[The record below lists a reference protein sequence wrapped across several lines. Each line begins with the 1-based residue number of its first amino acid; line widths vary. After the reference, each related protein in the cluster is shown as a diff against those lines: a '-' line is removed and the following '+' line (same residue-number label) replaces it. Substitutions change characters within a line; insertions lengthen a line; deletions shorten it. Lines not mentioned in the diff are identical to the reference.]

1 MKTDADKLRSF
12 LKQVAPTLE
21 TYGKKSIVSEI
32 DEAITTTEDSA
43 TVLFCGEF
51 KRGKSSL
58 VNAIIGAELCP
69 TDTGIAT
76 SVITTIKYGAVKKAV
91 RYYGNILDTANAIS
105 PDSFKIGESPV
116 PTLMESLKSEEIEWG
131 DIQKYTMGD
140 VLDIDNTVLVELS
153 YPCPFLKNGITIIDT
168 PGIGGLDPRH
178 AILTHVALPK
188 ADVIVFVTDAGEP
201 LTQSE
206 LEFYESKV
214 LSCGKRNVVLVNKS
228 DILTADTLATHVSN
242 TKLQLA
248 KLGGPEV
255 IPVSAKCWELY
266 SKLEENDF
274 LLSSN
279 KDAVLAG
286 ITSEVE
292 TFKKTQYKKYRD
304 MLIAEIDDVYSAISL
319 EIQQLKKDS
328 NDKIKVVEDLQR
340 QQAALSKFRGDLN
353 NPTSQIRLQINSI
366 FEDARNE
373 VQNLISHDGT
383 LLTSTEFDALLES
396 ERGLENEGKWFVAQ
410 INDRLQN
417 LSREVDCK
425 IECAFN
431 EISKAIGKDV
441 NKGIMNVEGKV
452 LSCKLDQHD
461 KFARYKDKDV
471 FRLVSSGLGK
481 IMQGGLL
488 GGITGGLV
496 GVAIPALATSL
507 APIVGFATIA
517 AFTWKGLKTDSVAAK
532 KMYLRQHLLPKI
544 NLAITDMR
552 NQANTRF
559 SKFHQNLLLTLQ
571 TIIGETEDKMRT
583 LQTSI
588 QESRT
593 SEHQAK
599 EKIAELEQKSKFCE
613 TITSQMKLLYS
624 NPFTNAQ

>member
-32 DEAITTTEDSA
+32 DKAITTTEDSA

-69 TDTGIAT
+69 TDIGIAT
-76 SVITTIKYGAVKKAV
+76 SVVTTIKYGAVKKAV
-91 RYYGNILDTANAIS
+91 RYYGNLLENA
-105 PDSFKIGESPV
+105 D
-116 PTLMESLKSEEIEWG
+116 SLKSEEIEWE
-131 DIQKYTMGD
+131 DIDKYTMGD
-140 VLDIDNTVLVELS
+140 VLEIDNTILVELS
-153 YPCPFLKNGITIIDT
+153 YPSPFLKNGITIIDT

-178 AILTHVALPK
+178 AILTHMALPK

-201 LTQSE
+201 LTLSE
-206 LEFYESKV
+206 LEFYENKI
-214 LSCGKRNVVLVNKS
+214 LSCGKQNVVLVNKS
-228 DILTADTLATHVSN
+228 DILTADTLSTHVSN

-255 IPVSAKCWELY
+255 IPVSAKYWNKY
-266 SKLEENDF
+266 VSKKDEKYLIR
-274 LLSSN
+274 SN
-279 KDAVLAG
+279 KDTVLTG

-304 MLIAEIDDVYSAISL
+304 MLIAEIDDVFSAISL

-396 ERGLENEGKWFVAQ
+396 ERGLENDGKWFVAQ
-410 INDRLQN
+410 INDRLQK
-417 LSREVDCK
+417 LSRKVDNR
-425 IECAFN
+425 IESAFD
-431 EISKAIGKDV
+431 EISESIEKEIT
-441 NKGIMNVEGKV
+441 NVMDAETFLVSNELKSCSVINSQLAFSLAGKV
-452 LSCKLDQHD
+452 MTGTL
-461 KFARYKDKDV
+461 
-471 FRLVSSGLGK
+471 
-481 IMQGGLL
+481 IGGLATAAVEL
-488 GGITGGLV
+488 LIPGVGLIAGIAT
-496 GVAIPALATSL
+496 AAALIWKQVSRETQQQKRISL
-507 APIVGFATIA
+507 KQQV
-517 AFTWKGLKTDSVAAK
+517 
-532 KMYLRQHLLPKI
+532 LPKI

-571 TIIGETEDKMRT
+571 TIISETEDKMRT

-588 QESRT
+588 QESRA
-593 SEHQAK
+593 SEHQGK
-599 EKIAELEQKSKFCE
+599 EKIAKLEQKAKFCE
-613 TITSQMKLLYS
+613 TIIAQMKLLYS

>member
-21 TYGKKSIVSEI
+21 TYGKKSIVSEM
-32 DEAITTTEDSA
+32 DKAITTTEDSS

-58 VNAIIGAELCP
+58 VNAIIGTKLCP
-69 TDTGIAT
+69 TDIGIAT
-76 SVITTIKYGAVKKAV
+76 SVITTIKYGAVKKAI
-91 RYYGNILDTANAIS
+91 RYYGNLLENA
-105 PDSFKIGESPV
+105 D
-116 PTLMESLKSEEIEWG
+116 SLKSEEIEWD
-131 DIQKYTMGD
+131 DIEKYTMGD
-140 VLDIDNTVLVELS
+140 VLEIDNTILVELS
-153 YPCPFLKNGITIIDT
+153 YPSPFLKNGITIIDT

-178 AILTHVALPK
+178 AVLTHMALPK

-206 LEFYESKV
+206 LEFYENKV

-228 DILTADTLATHVSN
+228 DILTNGTLAIHISN

-248 KLGGPEV
+248 NLGVPEV

-266 SKLEENDF
+266 SKLGDNDF

-279 KDAVLAG
+279 KDSVLAG

-292 TFKKTQYKKYRD
+292 TFKKSQYKKYRD
-304 MLIAEIDDVYSAISL
+304 MAVTELEEVLATILL
-319 EIQQLKKDS
+319 EIQQLKKNS
-328 NDKIKVVEDLQR
+328 SDKLKTIEDLQK
-340 QQAALSKFRGDLN
+340 QQAALNKFRGDLN

-373 VQNLISHDGT
+373 VQSLISHNGT

-410 INDRLQN
+410 INDRLQK
-417 LSREVDCK
+417 LSRKVDNR
-425 IECAFN
+425 IENAFG
-431 EISKAIGKDV
+431 EISESIEKEIS
-441 NKGIMNVEGKV
+441 NVMDAETFLVSKELKSCSVLNSQLAFSLAGKV
-452 LSCKLDQHD
+452 MTGTL
-461 KFARYKDKDV
+461 
-471 FRLVSSGLGK
+471 
-481 IMQGGLL
+481 IGGLATAAVEL
-488 GGITGGLV
+488 LIPGVGLIAGIAT
-496 GVAIPALATSL
+496 AAAL
-507 APIVGFATIA
+507 I
-517 AFTWKGLKTDSVAAK
+517 WKQVSRETQQQKRIS
-532 KMYLRQHLLPKI
+532 LRQQVLPKI

-593 SEHQAK
+593 SEHQGK
-599 EKIAELEQKSKFCE
+599 EKIAELEQKAKFCE
-613 TITSQMKLLYS
+613 TITAQMKLLYS
-624 NPFTNAQ
+624 NPFTNVQ

>member
-21 TYGKKSIVSEI
+21 TYGKKTIVSEI
-32 DEAITTTEDSA
+32 DKAITTTEDSA

-58 VNAIIGAELCP
+58 VNAIIGTELCP
-69 TDTGIAT
+69 TDIGIAT
-76 SVITTIKYGAVKKAV
+76 SVVTTIKYGAVKKAV
-91 RYYGNILDTANAIS
+91 RYYGNLLENA
-105 PDSFKIGESPV
+105 D
-116 PTLMESLKSEEIEWG
+116 SLKSEEIEWE
-131 DIQKYTMGD
+131 DIDKYTMGD
-140 VLDIDNTVLVELS
+140 ILKIDNTILVELS
-153 YPCPFLKNGITIIDT
+153 YPSPFLKNGITIIDT

-178 AILTHVALPK
+178 AILTHMALPK

-206 LEFYESKV
+206 LEFYENKV
-214 LSCGKRNVVLVNKS
+214 LSCGKQNVVLVNKS

-266 SKLEENDF
+266 TKLEENDF

-279 KDAVLAG
+279 KDAVLTG

-292 TFKKTQYKKYRD
+292 AFKKTQYKKYRD
-304 MLIAEIDDVYSAISL
+304 MLIAELDDVYSSISL

-328 NDKIKVVEDLQR
+328 SDKIKVIEDLQR

-410 INDRLQN
+410 INDRLQK
-417 LSREVDCK
+417 LSRKVDSR
-425 IECAFN
+425 IESAFE
-431 EISKAIGKDV
+431 EISESIEKEIT
-441 NKGIMNVEGKV
+441 NVMDAETFLVSNELKSCSVINSQLAFSLAGKV
-452 LSCKLDQHD
+452 MTGTL
-461 KFARYKDKDV
+461 
-471 FRLVSSGLGK
+471 
-481 IMQGGLL
+481 IGGLATAAVEL
-488 GGITGGLV
+488 LIPGVGLIAGIAT
-496 GVAIPALATSL
+496 AAALIWKQVSRETQQQKRISL
-507 APIVGFATIA
+507 KQQV
-517 AFTWKGLKTDSVAAK
+517 
-532 KMYLRQHLLPKI
+532 LPKI

-593 SEHQAK
+593 SELQAK
-599 EKIAELEQKSKFCE
+599 EKIAELEQKAKFCE

>member
-32 DEAITTTEDSA
+32 DKAITTTEDST

-58 VNAIIGAELCP
+58 VNAIIGTELCP
-69 TDTGIAT
+69 TDIGIAT
-76 SVITTIKYGAVKKAV
+76 SVVTTIKYGAVKKAV
-91 RYYGNILDTANAIS
+91 RYYGNLLENA
-105 PDSFKIGESPV
+105 D
-116 PTLMESLKSEEIEWG
+116 SLKSEEIEWE
-131 DIQKYTMGD
+131 DIDKYTMGD
-140 VLDIDNTVLVELS
+140 VLEIDNTILVELS
-153 YPCPFLKNGITIIDT
+153 YPSPFLKNGITIIDT

-178 AILTHVALPK
+178 AILTHMALPK

-410 INDRLQN
+410 INDRLQK
-417 LSREVDCK
+417 LSRKVDSR
-425 IECAFN
+425 IESAFK
-431 EISKAIGKDV
+431 EISESIEKEIT
-441 NKGIMNVEGKV
+441 NVMDAETFLVSNELKSCSVINSQLAFSLAGKV
-452 LSCKLDQHD
+452 MTGTL
-461 KFARYKDKDV
+461 
-471 FRLVSSGLGK
+471 
-481 IMQGGLL
+481 IGGLATAAVEL
-488 GGITGGLV
+488 LIPGVGLIAGIAT
-496 GVAIPALATSL
+496 AAALIWKQVSRETQQQKRISL
-507 APIVGFATIA
+507 KQQV
-517 AFTWKGLKTDSVAAK
+517 
-532 KMYLRQHLLPKI
+532 LPKI

-599 EKIAELEQKSKFCE
+599 EKIAELEQKVKFCE

>member
-12 LKQVAPTLE
+12 LKQVTPTLE

-32 DEAITTTEDSA
+32 DKAITTTEDSA

-58 VNAIIGAELCP
+58 VNAIIGTELCP
-69 TDTGIAT
+69 TDIGIAT
-76 SVITTIKYGAVKKAV
+76 SVVTTIKYGAVKKAV
-91 RYYGNILDTANAIS
+91 RYYGNLLENA
-105 PDSFKIGESPV
+105 DA
-116 PTLMESLKSEEIEWG
+116 LKSEEIEWD
-131 DIQKYTMGD
+131 DIDKYTMGD
-140 VLDIDNTVLVELS
+140 VLEIDNTILVELS
-153 YPCPFLKNGITIIDT
+153 YPSPFLKNGITIIDT

-178 AILTHVALPK
+178 AILTHMALPK

-214 LSCGKRNVVLVNKS
+214 LSCGKQNVVLVNKS

-255 IPVSAKCWELY
+255 IPASAKCWELY

-286 ITSEVE
+286 ITSAVE
-292 TFKKTQYKKYRD
+292 SFKKAQYKKYRD

-410 INDRLQN
+410 INDRLQK
-417 LSREVDCK
+417 LSRKVDSR
-425 IECAFN
+425 IESAFE
-431 EISKAIGKDV
+431 EISESIEKEIT
-441 NKGIMNVEGKV
+441 NVMDAETFLVSNELKSCSVINSQLAFSLAGKV
-452 LSCKLDQHD
+452 MTGTL
-461 KFARYKDKDV
+461 
-471 FRLVSSGLGK
+471 
-481 IMQGGLL
+481 IGGLATAAVEL
-488 GGITGGLV
+488 LIPGVGLIAGIAT
-496 GVAIPALATSL
+496 AAALIWKQVSRETQQQKRISL
-507 APIVGFATIA
+507 KQQVF
-517 AFTWKGLKTDSVAAK
+517 
-532 KMYLRQHLLPKI
+532 PKI

-588 QESRT
+588 QESRA

-599 EKIAELEQKSKFCE
+599 EKIAELEQKAKFCK

>member
-12 LKQVAPTLE
+12 LKQVAPTFE

-32 DEAITTTEDSA
+32 DKAITTTEDSA

-58 VNAIIGAELCP
+58 VNAIIGTELCP
-69 TDTGIAT
+69 TDIGIAT
-76 SVITTIKYGAVKKAV
+76 SVVTTIKYGAVKKAV
-91 RYYGNILDTANAIS
+91 RYYGNLLENA
-105 PDSFKIGESPV
+105 D
-116 PTLMESLKSEEIEWG
+116 SLKSEEIEWE
-131 DIQKYTMGD
+131 DIDKYTMGD
-140 VLDIDNTVLVELS
+140 VLEIDNTILVELS
-153 YPCPFLKNGITIIDT
+153 YPSPFLKNGITIIDT

-178 AILTHVALPK
+178 AILTHMALPK

-292 TFKKTQYKKYRD
+292 TFKKTQYKKHRD

-410 INDRLQN
+410 INDRLQK
-417 LSREVDCK
+417 LSRKVDSR
-425 IECAFN
+425 IESAFE
-431 EISKAIGKDV
+431 EISESIEKEIT
-441 NKGIMNVEGKV
+441 NVLDAETFLVSNELKSCSVINSQLAFSLAGKV
-452 LSCKLDQHD
+452 MTGTL
-461 KFARYKDKDV
+461 
-471 FRLVSSGLGK
+471 
-481 IMQGGLL
+481 IGGLATAAVEL
-488 GGITGGLV
+488 LIPGVGLIAGIAT
-496 GVAIPALATSL
+496 AAALIWKQVSRETQQQKRISL
-507 APIVGFATIA
+507 KQQV
-517 AFTWKGLKTDSVAAK
+517 
-532 KMYLRQHLLPKI
+532 LPKI

-599 EKIAELEQKSKFCE
+599 EKIAELEQKVKFCE

>member
-32 DEAITTTEDSA
+32 DKAITTTEDSA

-58 VNAIIGAELCP
+58 VNAIIGTELCP
-69 TDTGIAT
+69 TDIGIAT
-76 SVITTIKYGAVKKAV
+76 SVVTTIKYGAVKKAV
-91 RYYGNILDTANAIS
+91 RYYGNLLENA
-105 PDSFKIGESPV
+105 D
-116 PTLMESLKSEEIEWG
+116 SLKSEEIEWE
-131 DIQKYTMGD
+131 DIDKYTMGD
-140 VLDIDNTVLVELS
+140 VLEIDNTILVELS
-153 YPCPFLKNGITIIDT
+153 YPSPFLINGITIIDT

-178 AILTHVALPK
+178 AILTHMALPK

-410 INDRLQN
+410 INDRLQK
-417 LSREVDCK
+417 LSRKVDSR
-425 IECAFN
+425 IESAFE
-431 EISKAIGKDV
+431 EISESIEKEIT
-441 NKGIMNVEGKV
+441 NVMDAETFLVSNELKSCSVINSQLAFSLAGKV
-452 LSCKLDQHD
+452 MTGTL
-461 KFARYKDKDV
+461 
-471 FRLVSSGLGK
+471 
-481 IMQGGLL
+481 IGGLATAAVEL
-488 GGITGGLV
+488 LIPGVGLIAGIAT
-496 GVAIPALATSL
+496 AAAL
-507 APIVGFATIA
+507 I
-517 AFTWKGLKTDSVAAK
+517 WKQVSRETQQQKRIS
-532 KMYLRQHLLPKI
+532 LRQQVLPKI

-599 EKIAELEQKSKFCE
+599 EKIAELEQKVKFCE

>member
-12 LKQVAPTLE
+12 LKQVTPTLE

-32 DEAITTTEDSA
+32 DKAITTTEDSA

-58 VNAIIGAELCP
+58 VNAIIGTELCP
-69 TDTGIAT
+69 TDIGIAT
-76 SVITTIKYGAVKKAV
+76 SVVTTIKYGAVKKAV
-91 RYYGNILDTANAIS
+91 RYYGNLLENA
-105 PDSFKIGESPV
+105 D
-116 PTLMESLKSEEIEWG
+116 SLKSEEIEWE
-131 DIQKYTMGD
+131 DIDKYTMGD
-140 VLDIDNTVLVELS
+140 VLEIDNTILVELS
-153 YPCPFLKNGITIIDT
+153 YPSPFLKNGITIIDT

-178 AILTHVALPK
+178 AILTHMALPK

-206 LEFYESKV
+206 LEFYENII
-214 LSCGKRNVVLVNKS
+214 LSCGKQNVVLVNKS

-255 IPVSAKCWELY
+255 IPVSAKYWNKY
-266 SKLEENDF
+266 VSKKDEKYLIRSNNDT
-274 LLSSN
+274 
-279 KDAVLAG
+279 VLTG

-396 ERGLENEGKWFVAQ
+396 ERGLENDGKWFVAQ
-410 INDRLQN
+410 INDRLQK
-417 LSREVDCK
+417 LSRKVDSR
-425 IECAFN
+425 IESAFG
-431 EISKAIGKDV
+431 EISESIEKEIT
-441 NKGIMNVEGKV
+441 NVMDAETFLVSNELKSCSVINSQLAFSLAGKV
-452 LSCKLDQHD
+452 MTGTL
-461 KFARYKDKDV
+461 
-471 FRLVSSGLGK
+471 
-481 IMQGGLL
+481 IGGLATAAVEL
-488 GGITGGLV
+488 LIPGVGLIAGIAT
-496 GVAIPALATSL
+496 AAALIWKQVSRETQQQKRISL
-507 APIVGFATIA
+507 KQQV
-517 AFTWKGLKTDSVAAK
+517 
-532 KMYLRQHLLPKI
+532 LPKI

-571 TIIGETEDKMRT
+571 TIISETEDKMRT

-588 QESRT
+588 QESRA
-593 SEHQAK
+593 SEHQGK
-599 EKIAELEQKSKFCE
+599 EKIAELEQKAKFCE
-613 TITSQMKLLYS
+613 TIIAQMKLLYS

>member
-32 DEAITTTEDSA
+32 DKAITTTEDSA

-58 VNAIIGAELCP
+58 VNAIIGTELCP
-69 TDTGIAT
+69 TDIGIAT
-76 SVITTIKYGAVKKAV
+76 SVVTTIKYGAVKKAV
-91 RYYGNILDTANAIS
+91 RYYGNLLENA
-105 PDSFKIGESPV
+105 D
-116 PTLMESLKSEEIEWG
+116 SLKSEEIEWE
-131 DIQKYTMGD
+131 DIDKYTMGD
-140 VLDIDNTVLVELS
+140 VLEIDNTILVELS
-153 YPCPFLKNGITIIDT
+153 YPSPFLKNGITIIDT

-178 AILTHVALPK
+178 AILTHMALPK

-410 INDRLQN
+410 INDRLQK
-417 LSREVDCK
+417 LSRKVDSR
-425 IECAFN
+425 IESAFE
-431 EISKAIGKDV
+431 EISESIEKEIT
-441 NKGIMNVEGKV
+441 NVMDAETFLVSNELKSCSVINSQLAFSLAGKV
-452 LSCKLDQHD
+452 MTGTL
-461 KFARYKDKDV
+461 
-471 FRLVSSGLGK
+471 
-481 IMQGGLL
+481 IGGLATAAVEL
-488 GGITGGLV
+488 LIPGVGLIAGIAT
-496 GVAIPALATSL
+496 AAALIWKQVSRETQQQKRISL
-507 APIVGFATIA
+507 KQQV
-517 AFTWKGLKTDSVAAK
+517 
-532 KMYLRQHLLPKI
+532 LPKI

-599 EKIAELEQKSKFCE
+599 EKIAELEQKVKFCE

>member
-21 TYGKKSIVSEI
+21 TYGKKSIVLEI
-32 DEAITTTEDSA
+32 DKAITTTEDAA

-51 KRGKSSL
+51 KRGKSRL
-58 VNAIIGAELCP
+58 VNAIIGTELCP
-69 TDTGIAT
+69 TDIGIAT
-76 SVITTIKYGAVKKAV
+76 SVVTTIKYGAVKKAV
-91 RYYGNILDTANAIS
+91 RYYGNLLENA
-105 PDSFKIGESPV
+105 D
-116 PTLMESLKSEEIEWG
+116 SLKSEEIEWE
-131 DIQKYTMGD
+131 DIDKYTMGD
-140 VLDIDNTVLVELS
+140 VLEIDNTILVELS
-153 YPCPFLKNGITIIDT
+153 YPSPFLKNGITIIDT

-178 AILTHVALPK
+178 AILTHMALPK

-206 LEFYESKV
+206 LEFYKNKV
-214 LSCGKRNVVLVNKS
+214 LSCGKQNVVLVNKS
-228 DILTADTLATHVSN
+228 DILKADTLATHVSN

-266 SKLEENDF
+266 TKLEDNDL

-292 TFKKTQYKKYRD
+292 IYKKAQYKKYRD
-304 MLIAEIDDVYSAISL
+304 MLIAEIDDVYSTISL
-319 EIQQLKKDS
+319 EIQQLNKDS
-328 NDKIKVVEDLQR
+328 NDKTKVIEDLQR

-353 NPTSQIRLQINSI
+353 NPTSQIRLQVNSI

-373 VQNLISHDGT
+373 VLNLISHDGT

-410 INDRLQN
+410 LNDKISN
-417 LSREVDCK
+417 LSHNVDNK
-425 IECAFN
+425 IEKAFE
-431 EISKAIGKDV
+431 EISAIIGENINTTLNTTIISSQSNAHKIQLNSPSIRV
-441 NKGIMNVEGKV
+441 IPGNNITR
-452 LSCKLDQHD
+452 LISSATS
-461 KFARYKDKDV
+461 KF
-471 FRLVSSGLGK
+471 
-481 IMQGGLL
+481 MQGGIL
-488 GGITGGLV
+488 GGVAGGVV
-496 GVAIPALATSL
+496 GFAIPALATSL
-507 APIVGFATIA
+507 APIVGLATVA
-517 AFTWKGLKTDSVAAK
+517 AFMWKGMKADSNAAK
-532 KMYLRQHLLPKI
+532 KLALRQQVLPKI

-559 SKFHQNLLLTLQ
+559 SKFHQSLLLTLQ
-571 TIIGETEDKMRT
+571 TIIGETEDKMRA

-593 SEHQAK
+593 SEHQGK
-599 EKIAELEQKSKFCE
+599 EKIAELGLKAKFCE
-613 TITSQMKLLYS
+613 TIIAQMKLLYS

>member
-12 LKQVAPTLE
+12 LKQVTPTLE

-32 DEAITTTEDSA
+32 DKAITTTEDSA

-58 VNAIIGAELCP
+58 VNAIIGTELCP
-69 TDTGIAT
+69 TDIGIAT
-76 SVITTIKYGAVKKAV
+76 SVVTTIKYGAVKKAV
-91 RYYGNILDTANAIS
+91 RYYGNLLENA
-105 PDSFKIGESPV
+105 D
-116 PTLMESLKSEEIEWG
+116 SLKSEEIEWE
-131 DIQKYTMGD
+131 DIDKYTMGD
-140 VLDIDNTVLVELS
+140 VLEIDNTILVELS
-153 YPCPFLKNGITIIDT
+153 YPSPFLKNGITIIDT

-178 AILTHVALPK
+178 AILTHMALPK

-201 LTQSE
+201 MTLSE
-206 LEFYESKV
+206 LEFYEDKI
-214 LSCGKRNVVLVNKS
+214 LSCGKQNVVLVNKS
-228 DILTADTLATHVSN
+228 DILTADTLSTHVSN

-255 IPVSAKCWELY
+255 IPVSAKYWNKY
-266 SKLEENDF
+266 VSKKDEKYLIR
-274 LLSSN
+274 SN
-279 KDAVLAG
+279 KDTVLTG

-292 TFKKTQYKKYRD
+292 TFKKIQYKKYRD

-328 NDKIKVVEDLQR
+328 NDKIKVIEDLQR

-353 NPTSQIRLQINSI
+353 NPTSQIRLEINSI

-396 ERGLENEGKWFVAQ
+396 ERGLENDGKWFVAQ
-410 INDRLQN
+410 INDRLQK
-417 LSREVDCK
+417 LSRKVDSR
-425 IECAFN
+425 IESAFD
-431 EISKAIGKDV
+431 EISESIEKEIT
-441 NKGIMNVEGKV
+441 NVMDAETFLVSNELKSCSVINSQLAFSLAGKV
-452 LSCKLDQHD
+452 MTGTL
-461 KFARYKDKDV
+461 
-471 FRLVSSGLGK
+471 
-481 IMQGGLL
+481 IGGLATAAVEL
-488 GGITGGLV
+488 LIPGVGLIAGIAT
-496 GVAIPALATSL
+496 AAALIWKQVSRETQQQKRISL
-507 APIVGFATIA
+507 KQQV
-517 AFTWKGLKTDSVAAK
+517 
-532 KMYLRQHLLPKI
+532 LPKI

-571 TIIGETEDKMRT
+571 TIISETEDKMRT

-588 QESRT
+588 QESRA
-593 SEHQAK
+593 SEHQGK
-599 EKIAELEQKSKFCE
+599 EKIAELEQKAKFCE
-613 TITSQMKLLYS
+613 TIIAQMKLLYS

>member
-1 MKTDADKLRSF
+1 MHILTVFNA
-12 LKQVAPTLE
+12 APIL
-21 TYGKKSIVSEI
+21 IL
-32 DEAITTTEDSA
+32 
-43 TVLFCGEF
+43 LFCGEF

-58 VNAIIGAELCP
+58 VNAIIGTELCP
-69 TDTGIAT
+69 TDIGIAT
-76 SVITTIKYGAVKKAV
+76 SVVTTIKYGAVKKAV
-91 RYYGNILDTANAIS
+91 RYYGNLLENA
-105 PDSFKIGESPV
+105 D
-116 PTLMESLKSEEIEWG
+116 SLKSEEIEWE
-131 DIQKYTMGD
+131 DIDKYTMGD
-140 VLDIDNTVLVELS
+140 VLEIDNTILVELS
-153 YPCPFLKNGITIIDT
+153 YPSPFLKNGITIIDT

-178 AILTHVALPK
+178 AILTHMALPK

-340 QQAALSKFRGDLN
+340 QQAALSRFRGDLN

-410 INDRLQN
+410 INDRLQK
-417 LSREVDCK
+417 LSRKVDSR
-425 IECAFN
+425 IESAFE
-431 EISKAIGKDV
+431 EISESIEKEIT
-441 NKGIMNVEGKV
+441 NVMDAETFLVSNELKSCSVINSQLAFSLAGKV
-452 LSCKLDQHD
+452 MTGTL
-461 KFARYKDKDV
+461 
-471 FRLVSSGLGK
+471 
-481 IMQGGLL
+481 IGGLATAAVEL
-488 GGITGGLV
+488 LIPGVGLIAGIAT
-496 GVAIPALATSL
+496 AAALIWKQVSRETQQQKRISL
-507 APIVGFATIA
+507 KQQV
-517 AFTWKGLKTDSVAAK
+517 
-532 KMYLRQHLLPKI
+532 LPKI

-599 EKIAELEQKSKFCE
+599 EKIAELEQKVKFCE

>member
-32 DEAITTTEDSA
+32 DKAIVTTEDSA

-58 VNAIIGAELCP
+58 INAIIGTELCP
-69 TDTGIAT
+69 TDIGIAT
-76 SVITTIKYGAVKKAV
+76 SVVTSIKYGAVKKAV
-91 RYYGNILDTANAIS
+91 RYYGNLLENA
-105 PDSFKIGESPV
+105 D
-116 PTLMESLKSEEIEWG
+116 SLKSEEIEWE
-131 DIQKYTMGD
+131 DIDKYTMGD
-140 VLDIDNTVLVELS
+140 VLEIDNTILVELS
-153 YPCPFLKNGITIIDT
+153 YPSPFLKNGITIIDT

-178 AILTHVALPK
+178 AILTHMALPK

-201 LTQSE
+201 LTLSE
-206 LEFYESKV
+206 LDFYENKI
-214 LSCGKRNVVLVNKS
+214 LSCGKQNVVLVNKS
-228 DILTADTLATHVSN
+228 DILTADTLSTHVSN

-255 IPVSAKCWELY
+255 IPVSAKYWNKY
-266 SKLEENDF
+266 VSKKDEKYLIR
-274 LLSSN
+274 SN
-279 KDAVLAG
+279 KDTVLTG

-292 TFKKTQYKKYRD
+292 TFKKIQYKKYRD

-328 NDKIKVVEDLQR
+328 NDKIKVIEDLQR

-353 NPTSQIRLQINSI
+353 NPTSQIRLEINSI

-396 ERGLENEGKWFVAQ
+396 ERGLENDGKWFVAQ
-410 INDRLQN
+410 INDRLQK
-417 LSREVDCK
+417 LSRKVDSR
-425 IECAFN
+425 IESAFD
-431 EISKAIGKDV
+431 EISESIEKEIT
-441 NKGIMNVEGKV
+441 NVMDAETFLVSNELKSCSVINSQLAFSLAGKV
-452 LSCKLDQHD
+452 MTGTL
-461 KFARYKDKDV
+461 
-471 FRLVSSGLGK
+471 
-481 IMQGGLL
+481 IGGLATAAVEL
-488 GGITGGLV
+488 LIPGVGLF
-496 GVAIPALATSL
+496 A
-507 APIVGFATIA
+507 GFATA
-517 AFTWKGLKTDSVAAK
+517 AALIWKQVSRETQQQKRISLKQQV
-532 KMYLRQHLLPKI
+532 LPKI

-571 TIIGETEDKMRT
+571 TIISETEDKMRT

-588 QESRT
+588 QESRA
-593 SEHQAK
+593 SEHQGK
-599 EKIAELEQKSKFCE
+599 EKIAELEQKAKFCE
-613 TITSQMKLLYS
+613 TIIAQMKLLYS

>member
-12 LKQVAPTLE
+12 LKQIAPPLE

-32 DEAITTTEDSA
+32 DKAITTTEDSA

-58 VNAIIGAELCP
+58 VNAIIGTELCP
-69 TDTGIAT
+69 TDIGIAT
-76 SVITTIKYGAVKKAV
+76 SVVTTIKYGAVKKAV
-91 RYYGNILDTANAIS
+91 RYYGNLLENA
-105 PDSFKIGESPV
+105 D
-116 PTLMESLKSEEIEWG
+116 SLKSEEIEWE
-131 DIQKYTMGD
+131 DIDKYTMGD
-140 VLDIDNTVLVELS
+140 VLEIDNTILVELS
-153 YPCPFLKNGITIIDT
+153 YPSPFLKNGITIIDT

-178 AILTHVALPK
+178 AILTHMALPK

-366 FEDARNE
+366 FEDVRNE

-410 INDRLQN
+410 INDRLQK
-417 LSREVDCK
+417 LSRKVDSR
-425 IECAFN
+425 IESAFE
-431 EISKAIGKDV
+431 EISESIEKEIT
-441 NKGIMNVEGKV
+441 NVMDAETFLVSNELKSCSVINSQLAFSLAGKV
-452 LSCKLDQHD
+452 MTGTL
-461 KFARYKDKDV
+461 
-471 FRLVSSGLGK
+471 
-481 IMQGGLL
+481 IGGLATAAVEL
-488 GGITGGLV
+488 LIPGVGLIAGIAT
-496 GVAIPALATSL
+496 AAALIWKQVSRETQQQKRISL
-507 APIVGFATIA
+507 KQQV
-517 AFTWKGLKTDSVAAK
+517 
-532 KMYLRQHLLPKI
+532 LPKI

-571 TIIGETEDKMRT
+571 TIIGETEDKMKE
-583 LQTSI
+583 LQSSI
-588 QESRT
+588 QESRA
-593 SEHQAK
+593 SEHKSK
-599 EKIAELEQKSKFCE
+599 EKIAELEQKAKFCE
-613 TITSQMKLLYS
+613 TIMAQMKLLYS

>member
-21 TYGKKSIVSEI
+21 TYGNKSIVSEI
-32 DEAITTTEDSA
+32 DKAVTTTEDSA

-58 VNAIIGAELCP
+58 VNAIIGTELCP
-69 TDTGIAT
+69 TDIGIAT
-76 SVITTIKYGAVKKAV
+76 SVVTTIKYGAVKKAV
-91 RYYGNILDTANAIS
+91 RYYGNLLENA
-105 PDSFKIGESPV
+105 D
-116 PTLMESLKSEEIEWG
+116 SLKSEEIEWE
-131 DIQKYTMGD
+131 DIDKYTMGD
-140 VLDIDNTVLVELS
+140 VLEIDNTILVELS
-153 YPCPFLKNGITIIDT
+153 YPSPFLKNGITIIDT

-178 AILTHVALPK
+178 AILTHMALPK

-228 DILTADTLATHVSN
+228 DILTVDTLATHVSN

-410 INDRLQN
+410 INDRLQK
-417 LSREVDCK
+417 LSRKVDSR
-425 IECAFN
+425 IESAFE
-431 EISKAIGKDV
+431 EISESIEKEIT
-441 NKGIMNVEGKV
+441 NVMDAETFLVSNELKSCSIINSQLAFSLAGKV
-452 LSCKLDQHD
+452 MTGTL
-461 KFARYKDKDV
+461 
-471 FRLVSSGLGK
+471 
-481 IMQGGLL
+481 IGGLATAAVEL
-488 GGITGGLV
+488 LIPGVGLIAGIAT
-496 GVAIPALATSL
+496 AAALIWKQVSRETQQQKRISL
-507 APIVGFATIA
+507 KQQV
-517 AFTWKGLKTDSVAAK
+517 
-532 KMYLRQHLLPKI
+532 LPKI

-599 EKIAELEQKSKFCE
+599 EKIAELEQKVKFCE

>member
-1 MKTDADKLRSF
+1 MSTLNDKVSAERIHIGFFGLRN
-12 LKQVAPTLE
+12 A
-21 TYGKKSIVSEI
+21 
-32 DEAITTTEDSA
+32 
-43 TVLFCGEF
+43 
-51 KRGKSSL
+51 GKSSL
-58 VNAIIGAELCP
+58 VNAIIGTELCP
-69 TDTGIAT
+69 TDIGIAT
-76 SVITTIKYGAVKKAV
+76 SVVTTIKYGAVKKAV
-91 RYYGNILDTANAIS
+91 RYYGNLLENA
-105 PDSFKIGESPV
+105 D
-116 PTLMESLKSEEIEWG
+116 SLKSEEIEWE
-131 DIQKYTMGD
+131 DIDKYTMGD
-140 VLDIDNTVLVELS
+140 VLEIDNTILVELS
-153 YPCPFLKNGITIIDT
+153 YPSPFLKNGITIIDT

-178 AILTHVALPK
+178 AILTHMALPK

-410 INDRLQN
+410 INDRLQK
-417 LSREVDCK
+417 LSRKVDSR
-425 IECAFN
+425 IESAFE
-431 EISKAIGKDV
+431 EISESIEKEIT
-441 NKGIMNVEGKV
+441 NVMDAETFLVSNELKSCSVINSQLAFSLAGKV
-452 LSCKLDQHD
+452 MTGTL
-461 KFARYKDKDV
+461 
-471 FRLVSSGLGK
+471 
-481 IMQGGLL
+481 IGGLATAAVEL
-488 GGITGGLV
+488 LIPGVGLIAGIAT
-496 GVAIPALATSL
+496 AAALIWKQVSRETQQQKRISL
-507 APIVGFATIA
+507 KQQV
-517 AFTWKGLKTDSVAAK
+517 
-532 KMYLRQHLLPKI
+532 LPKI

-599 EKIAELEQKSKFCE
+599 EKIAELEQKAKFCE
-613 TITSQMKLLYS
+613 TIISQMKLLYS

>member
-32 DEAITTTEDSA
+32 DKAITTTEDSA

-58 VNAIIGAELCP
+58 VNAIIGTELCP
-69 TDTGIAT
+69 TDIGIAT
-76 SVITTIKYGAVKKAV
+76 SVVTTIKYGAVKKAV
-91 RYYGNILDTANAIS
+91 RYYGNLLENA
-105 PDSFKIGESPV
+105 D
-116 PTLMESLKSEEIEWG
+116 SLKSEEIEWE
-131 DIQKYTMGD
+131 DIDKYTMGD
-140 VLDIDNTVLVELS
+140 VLEIDNTILVELS
-153 YPCPFLKNGITIIDT
+153 YPSPFLKNGITIIDT

-178 AILTHVALPK
+178 AILTHMALPK

-248 KLGGPEV
+248 KFGGPEV

-304 MLIAEIDDVYSAISL
+304 MLIAEIDDVYSAILL

-410 INDRLQN
+410 INDRLQK
-417 LSREVDCK
+417 LSRKVDSR
-425 IECAFN
+425 IESAFE
-431 EISKAIGKDV
+431 EISESIEKEIT
-441 NKGIMNVEGKV
+441 NVMDAETFLVSNELKSCCVINSQLAFSLAGKV
-452 LSCKLDQHD
+452 MTGTL
-461 KFARYKDKDV
+461 
-471 FRLVSSGLGK
+471 
-481 IMQGGLL
+481 IGGLATAAVEL
-488 GGITGGLV
+488 LIPGVGLIAGIAT
-496 GVAIPALATSL
+496 AAALIWKQVSRETQQQKRISL
-507 APIVGFATIA
+507 KQQV
-517 AFTWKGLKTDSVAAK
+517 
-532 KMYLRQHLLPKI
+532 LPKI

-599 EKIAELEQKSKFCE
+599 EKITELEQKVKFCE

>member
-12 LKQVAPTLE
+12 LKQVTPTLE

-32 DEAITTTEDSA
+32 DKAITTTEDSA

-58 VNAIIGAELCP
+58 VNAIIGTELCP
-69 TDTGIAT
+69 TDIGIAT
-76 SVITTIKYGAVKKAV
+76 SVVTTIKYGAVKKAV
-91 RYYGNILDTANAIS
+91 RYYGNLLENA
-105 PDSFKIGESPV
+105 D
-116 PTLMESLKSEEIEWG
+116 SLKSEEIEWE
-131 DIQKYTMGD
+131 DIDKYTMGD
-140 VLDIDNTVLVELS
+140 VLEIDNTILVELS
-153 YPCPFLKNGITIIDT
+153 YPSPFLKNGITIIDT

-178 AILTHVALPK
+178 AILTHMALPK

-279 KDAVLAG
+279 KDAVLSG

-410 INDRLQN
+410 INDRLQK
-417 LSREVDCK
+417 LSRKVDSR
-425 IECAFN
+425 IESAFE
-431 EISKAIGKDV
+431 EISESIEKEIT
-441 NKGIMNVEGKV
+441 NVMDAETFLVSNELKSCSVINSQLAFSLAGKV
-452 LSCKLDQHD
+452 MTGTL
-461 KFARYKDKDV
+461 
-471 FRLVSSGLGK
+471 
-481 IMQGGLL
+481 IGGLATAAVEL
-488 GGITGGLV
+488 LIPGVGLIAGIAT
-496 GVAIPALATSL
+496 AAALIWKQVSRETQQQKRISL
-507 APIVGFATIA
+507 KQQV
-517 AFTWKGLKTDSVAAK
+517 
-532 KMYLRQHLLPKI
+532 LPQI

-599 EKIAELEQKSKFCE
+599 EKIAELEQKFKFCE

>member
-12 LKQVAPTLE
+12 LKQIAPTLE

-32 DEAITTTEDSA
+32 DKAITTTEDSA

-58 VNAIIGAELCP
+58 VNAIIGTELCP
-69 TDTGIAT
+69 TDIGFAT
-76 SVITTIKYGAVKKAV
+76 SVVTTIKYGAVKKAV
-91 RYYGNILDTANAIS
+91 RYYGNLLENA
-105 PDSFKIGESPV
+105 D
-116 PTLMESLKSEEIEWG
+116 SLKSEEIEWE
-131 DIQKYTMGD
+131 DIDKYTMGD
-140 VLDIDNTVLVELS
+140 VLEIDNTILVELS
-153 YPCPFLKNGITIIDT
+153 YPSPFLKNGITIIDT

-178 AILTHVALPK
+178 AILTHMALPK

-228 DILTADTLATHVSN
+228 DILTADTLAIHVSN

-410 INDRLQN
+410 INDRLQK
-417 LSREVDCK
+417 LSRKVDSR
-425 IECAFN
+425 IESAFE
-431 EISKAIGKDV
+431 EISESIEKEIT
-441 NKGIMNVEGKV
+441 NVMDAETFLVSNELKSCSVINSQLAFSLAGKV
-452 LSCKLDQHD
+452 MTGTL
-461 KFARYKDKDV
+461 
-471 FRLVSSGLGK
+471 
-481 IMQGGLL
+481 IGGLATAAVEL
-488 GGITGGLV
+488 LIPGVGLIAGIAT
-496 GVAIPALATSL
+496 AAALIWKQVSRETQQQKRISL
-507 APIVGFATIA
+507 KQQV
-517 AFTWKGLKTDSVAAK
+517 
-532 KMYLRQHLLPKI
+532 LPKI

-599 EKIAELEQKSKFCE
+599 EKIAELEQKVKFCE

>member
-12 LKQVAPTLE
+12 LKQIAPTLE

-32 DEAITTTEDSA
+32 DKAITTTEDSA

-58 VNAIIGAELCP
+58 VNAIIGTELCP
-69 TDTGIAT
+69 TDIGIAT
-76 SVITTIKYGAVKKAV
+76 SVVTTIKYGAVKKAV
-91 RYYGNILDTANAIS
+91 RYYGNLLENA
-105 PDSFKIGESPV
+105 D
-116 PTLMESLKSEEIEWG
+116 SLKSEEIEWE
-131 DIQKYTMGD
+131 DIDKYTMGD
-140 VLDIDNTVLVELS
+140 VLEIDNTILVELS
-153 YPCPFLKNGITIIDT
+153 YPSPFLKNGITIIDT

-178 AILTHVALPK
+178 AILTHMALPK

-242 TKLQLA
+242 TKLQLV

-304 MLIAEIDDVYSAISL
+304 MLVAEIDDVYSAISL

-410 INDRLQN
+410 INDRLQK
-417 LSREVDCK
+417 LSRKVDSR
-425 IECAFN
+425 IESAFE
-431 EISKAIGKDV
+431 EISESIEKEIT
-441 NKGIMNVEGKV
+441 NVMDAETFLVSNELKSCSVINSQLAFSLAGKV
-452 LSCKLDQHD
+452 MTGTL
-461 KFARYKDKDV
+461 
-471 FRLVSSGLGK
+471 
-481 IMQGGLL
+481 IGGLATAAVEL
-488 GGITGGLV
+488 LIPGVGLIAGIAT
-496 GVAIPALATSL
+496 AAALIWKQVSRETQQQKRISL
-507 APIVGFATIA
+507 KQQV
-517 AFTWKGLKTDSVAAK
+517 
-532 KMYLRQHLLPKI
+532 LPKI
-544 NLAITDMR
+544 NLALTDMR

-599 EKIAELEQKSKFCE
+599 EKIAELEQKVKFCE

>member
-12 LKQVAPTLE
+12 LKQIAPTLE

-32 DEAITTTEDSA
+32 DKAITTTEDSA

-58 VNAIIGAELCP
+58 VNAIIGTELCP
-69 TDTGIAT
+69 TDIGIAT
-76 SVITTIKYGAVKKAV
+76 SVVTTIKYGAVKKAV
-91 RYYGNILDTANAIS
+91 RYYGNLLENA
-105 PDSFKIGESPV
+105 D
-116 PTLMESLKSEEIEWG
+116 SLKSEEIEWE
-131 DIQKYTMGD
+131 DIDKYTMGD
-140 VLDIDNTVLVELS
+140 VLEIDNTILVELS
-153 YPCPFLKNGITIIDT
+153 YPSPFLKNRITIIDT

-178 AILTHVALPK
+178 AILTHMALPK

-410 INDRLQN
+410 INDRLQK
-417 LSREVDCK
+417 LSRKVDSR
-425 IECAFN
+425 IESAFE
-431 EISKAIGKDV
+431 EISESIEKEIT
-441 NKGIMNVEGKV
+441 NVMDAETFLVSNELKSCSVINSQLAFSLAGKV
-452 LSCKLDQHD
+452 MTGTL
-461 KFARYKDKDV
+461 
-471 FRLVSSGLGK
+471 
-481 IMQGGLL
+481 IGGLATAAVEL
-488 GGITGGLV
+488 LIPGVGLIAGIAT
-496 GVAIPALATSL
+496 AAALIWKQVSRETQQQKRISL
-507 APIVGFATIA
+507 KQQV
-517 AFTWKGLKTDSVAAK
+517 
-532 KMYLRQHLLPKI
+532 LPKI

-599 EKIAELEQKSKFCE
+599 EKIAELEQKVKFCE

>member
-12 LKQVAPTLE
+12 LKQIAPTLE

-32 DEAITTTEDSA
+32 DKAITTTEDSA

-58 VNAIIGAELCP
+58 VNAIIGTELCP
-69 TDTGIAT
+69 TDIGIAT
-76 SVITTIKYGAVKKAV
+76 SVVTTIKYGAVKKAV
-91 RYYGNILDTANAIS
+91 RYYGNLLENA
-105 PDSFKIGESPV
+105 D
-116 PTLMESLKSEEIEWG
+116 SLKSEEIEWE
-131 DIQKYTMGD
+131 DIDKYTMGD
-140 VLDIDNTVLVELS
+140 VLEIDNTILVELS
-153 YPCPFLKNGITIIDT
+153 YPSPFLKNGITIIDT

-178 AILTHVALPK
+178 AILTHMALPK

-242 TKLQLA
+242 TKLKLV

-304 MLIAEIDDVYSAISL
+304 MLVAEIDDVYSAISL

-410 INDRLQN
+410 INDRLQK
-417 LSREVDCK
+417 LSRKVDSR
-425 IECAFN
+425 IESAFE
-431 EISKAIGKDV
+431 EISESIEKEIT
-441 NKGIMNVEGKV
+441 NVMDAETFLVSNELKSCSVINSQLAFSLAGKV
-452 LSCKLDQHD
+452 MTGTL
-461 KFARYKDKDV
+461 
-471 FRLVSSGLGK
+471 
-481 IMQGGLL
+481 IGGLATAAVEL
-488 GGITGGLV
+488 LIPGVGLIAGIAT
-496 GVAIPALATSL
+496 AAALIWKQVSRETQQQKRISL
-507 APIVGFATIA
+507 KQQV
-517 AFTWKGLKTDSVAAK
+517 
-532 KMYLRQHLLPKI
+532 LPKI

-599 EKIAELEQKSKFCE
+599 EKIAELEQKAKFCE

>member
-12 LKQVAPTLE
+12 LKQVTPTLE

-32 DEAITTTEDSA
+32 DKAITTTEDSA

-58 VNAIIGAELCP
+58 VNAIIGTELCP
-69 TDTGIAT
+69 TDIGIAT
-76 SVITTIKYGAVKKAV
+76 SVVTTIKYGAVKKAV
-91 RYYGNILDTANAIS
+91 RYYGNLLENVDA
-105 PDSFKIGESPV
+105 
-116 PTLMESLKSEEIEWG
+116 LKSEEIEWD
-131 DIQKYTMGD
+131 DIDKYTMGD
-140 VLDIDNTVLVELS
+140 VLEIDNTILVELS
-153 YPCPFLKNGITIIDT
+153 YPSPFLKNGITIIDT

-178 AILTHVALPK
+178 AILTHMALPK

-214 LSCGKRNVVLVNKS
+214 LSCGKQNVVLVNKS

-286 ITSEVE
+286 ITSAVE
-292 TFKKTQYKKYRD
+292 TFKKAQYKKYRD

-410 INDRLQN
+410 INDRLQK
-417 LSREVDCK
+417 LSRKVDSR
-425 IECAFN
+425 IESAFE
-431 EISKAIGKDV
+431 EISESIEKEIT
-441 NKGIMNVEGKV
+441 NVMDAETFLVSNELKSCSVINSQLAFSFAGKV
-452 LSCKLDQHD
+452 MTGTL
-461 KFARYKDKDV
+461 
-471 FRLVSSGLGK
+471 
-481 IMQGGLL
+481 IGGLATAAVEL
-488 GGITGGLV
+488 LIPGVGLIAGIAT
-496 GVAIPALATSL
+496 AAALIWKQVSRETQQQKRISL
-507 APIVGFATIA
+507 KQQV
-517 AFTWKGLKTDSVAAK
+517 
-532 KMYLRQHLLPKI
+532 LPKI

-599 EKIAELEQKSKFCE
+599 EKIAELEQKAKFCE

-624 NPFTNAQ
+624 NPFTNVQ

>member
-32 DEAITTTEDSA
+32 DKAITTTEDSA

-58 VNAIIGAELCP
+58 VNAIIGTELCP
-69 TDTGIAT
+69 TDIGIAT
-76 SVITTIKYGAVKKAV
+76 SVVTTIKYGAVKKAV
-91 RYYGNILDTANAIS
+91 RYYGNLLENA
-105 PDSFKIGESPV
+105 D
-116 PTLMESLKSEEIEWG
+116 SLKSEEIEWE
-131 DIQKYTMGD
+131 DIDKYTMGD
-140 VLDIDNTVLVELS
+140 VLEIDNTILVELS
-153 YPCPFLKNGITIIDT
+153 YPSPFLKNGITIIDT

-178 AILTHVALPK
+178 AILTHMALPK

-373 VQNLISHDGT
+373 VQNLISHEGT

-410 INDRLQN
+410 INDRLQK
-417 LSREVDCK
+417 LSRKVDSR
-425 IECAFN
+425 IESAFE
-431 EISKAIGKDV
+431 EISESIEKEIT
-441 NKGIMNVEGKV
+441 NVMDAETFLVSNELKSCSVINSQLAFSLAGKV
-452 LSCKLDQHD
+452 MTGTL
-461 KFARYKDKDV
+461 
-471 FRLVSSGLGK
+471 
-481 IMQGGLL
+481 IGGLATAAVEL
-488 GGITGGLV
+488 LIPGVGLIAGIAT
-496 GVAIPALATSL
+496 AAALIWKQVSRETQQQKRISL
-507 APIVGFATIA
+507 KQQV
-517 AFTWKGLKTDSVAAK
+517 
-532 KMYLRQHLLPKI
+532 LPKI

-599 EKIAELEQKSKFCE
+599 EKIAELEQKVKFCE

>member
-12 LKQVAPTLE
+12 LKQVTPTLE

-32 DEAITTTEDSA
+32 DKAITTTEDSA

-58 VNAIIGAELCP
+58 VNAIIGTELCP
-69 TDTGIAT
+69 TDIGIAT
-76 SVITTIKYGAVKKAV
+76 SVVTTIKYGAVKKAI
-91 RYYGNILDTANAIS
+91 RYYGNLLENA
-105 PDSFKIGESPV
+105 D
-116 PTLMESLKSEEIEWG
+116 SLKSEEIEWE
-131 DIQKYTMGD
+131 DIDKYTMGD
-140 VLDIDNTVLVELS
+140 VLEIDNTILVELS
-153 YPCPFLKNGITIIDT
+153 YPSPFLKNGITIIDT

-178 AILTHVALPK
+178 AILTHMALPK

-206 LEFYESKV
+206 LEFYESKI
-214 LSCGKRNVVLVNKS
+214 LSCGKQNVVLVNKS
-228 DILTADTLATHVSN
+228 DILTAETLATHVSN

-396 ERGLENEGKWFVAQ
+396 ERGLDNEGKWFVAQ
-410 INDRLQN
+410 INDRLQK
-417 LSREVDCK
+417 LSRKVDSR
-425 IECAFN
+425 IESAFE
-431 EISKAIGKDV
+431 EISDSIEKEIT
-441 NKGIMNVEGKV
+441 NVMDAETFLVSNELKSCSVINSQLAFSLAGKV
-452 LSCKLDQHD
+452 MTGTL
-461 KFARYKDKDV
+461 
-471 FRLVSSGLGK
+471 
-481 IMQGGLL
+481 IGGLATAAVEL
-488 GGITGGLV
+488 LIPGVGLIAGIAT
-496 GVAIPALATSL
+496 AAALIWKQVSRETQQQKRISL
-507 APIVGFATIA
+507 KQQV
-517 AFTWKGLKTDSVAAK
+517 
-532 KMYLRQHLLPKI
+532 LPKI

-552 NQANTRF
+552 NQVNTRF

-571 TIIGETEDKMRT
+571 TIIGETEDKMRA

-599 EKIAELEQKSKFCE
+599 EKIAELEQKAKFCE

>member
-32 DEAITTTEDSA
+32 DKAITTTEDSA

-58 VNAIIGAELCP
+58 VNAIIGTELCP
-69 TDTGIAT
+69 TDIGIAT
-76 SVITTIKYGAVKKAV
+76 SVVTTIKYGAVKKAV
-91 RYYGNILDTANAIS
+91 RYYGNLLENA
-105 PDSFKIGESPV
+105 D
-116 PTLMESLKSEEIEWG
+116 SLKSEEIEWE
-131 DIQKYTMGD
+131 DIDKYTMGD
-140 VLDIDNTVLVELS
+140 VLEIDNTILVELS
-153 YPCPFLKNGITIIDT
+153 YPSPFLKNGITIIDT

-178 AILTHVALPK
+178 AILTHMALPK

-201 LTQSE
+201 LTLSE
-206 LEFYESKV
+206 LDFYENKI
-214 LSCGKRNVVLVNKS
+214 LSCGKQNVVLVNKS
-228 DILTADTLATHVSN
+228 DILTADTLSTHVSN

-255 IPVSAKCWELY
+255 IPVSAKYWNKY
-266 SKLEENDF
+266 VSKKDEKYLIR
-274 LLSSN
+274 SN
-279 KDAVLAG
+279 KDIVLTG

-292 TFKKTQYKKYRD
+292 TFKKIQYKKYRD

-328 NDKIKVVEDLQR
+328 NDKIKVIEDLQR

-396 ERGLENEGKWFVAQ
+396 ERGLENDGKWFVAQ
-410 INDRLQN
+410 INDRLQK
-417 LSREVDCK
+417 LSRKVDSR
-425 IECAFN
+425 IESAFD
-431 EISKAIGKDV
+431 EISESIEKEIT
-441 NKGIMNVEGKV
+441 NVMDAETFLVSNELKSCSVINSQLAFSLAGKV
-452 LSCKLDQHD
+452 MTGTL
-461 KFARYKDKDV
+461 
-471 FRLVSSGLGK
+471 
-481 IMQGGLL
+481 IGGLATAAVEL
-488 GGITGGLV
+488 LIPGVGLIAGIAT
-496 GVAIPALATSL
+496 AAALIWKQVSRETQQQKRISL
-507 APIVGFATIA
+507 KQQV
-517 AFTWKGLKTDSVAAK
+517 
-532 KMYLRQHLLPKI
+532 LPKI

-571 TIIGETEDKMRT
+571 TIISETEDKMRT

-588 QESRT
+588 QESRA
-593 SEHQAK
+593 SEHQGK
-599 EKIAELEQKSKFCE
+599 EKIAELEQKAKFCE
-613 TITSQMKLLYS
+613 TIIAQMKLLYS

>member
-12 LKQVAPTLE
+12 LKQIAPTLE
-21 TYGKKSIVSEI
+21 IYGKKSIVSEI
-32 DEAITTTEDSA
+32 DKAITTTEDSA

-58 VNAIIGAELCP
+58 VNAIIGTELCP
-69 TDTGIAT
+69 TDIGIAT
-76 SVITTIKYGAVKKAV
+76 SVVTTIKYGAVKKAV
-91 RYYGNILDTANAIS
+91 RYYGNLLENA
-105 PDSFKIGESPV
+105 D
-116 PTLMESLKSEEIEWG
+116 SLKSEEIEWE
-131 DIQKYTMGD
+131 DIDKYTMGD
-140 VLDIDNTVLVELS
+140 VLEIDNTILVELS
-153 YPCPFLKNGITIIDT
+153 YPSPFLKNGITIIDT

-178 AILTHVALPK
+178 AILTHMALPK

-410 INDRLQN
+410 INDRLQK
-417 LSREVDCK
+417 LSRKVDSR
-425 IECAFN
+425 IESAFE
-431 EISKAIGKDV
+431 EISESIEKEIT
-441 NKGIMNVEGKV
+441 NVMDAETFLVSNELKSCSVINSQLAFSLAGKV
-452 LSCKLDQHD
+452 MTGTL
-461 KFARYKDKDV
+461 
-471 FRLVSSGLGK
+471 
-481 IMQGGLL
+481 IGGLATAAVEL
-488 GGITGGLV
+488 LIPGVGLIAGIAT
-496 GVAIPALATSL
+496 AAALIWKQVSRETQQQKRISL
-507 APIVGFATIA
+507 KQQV
-517 AFTWKGLKTDSVAAK
+517 
-532 KMYLRQHLLPKI
+532 LPKI

-599 EKIAELEQKSKFCE
+599 EKIAELEQKVKFCE

>member
-32 DEAITTTEDSA
+32 DKAITTTEDSA

-58 VNAIIGAELCP
+58 VNAIIGTELCP
-69 TDTGIAT
+69 TDIGIAT
-76 SVITTIKYGAVKKAV
+76 SVVTTIKYGAVKKAV
-91 RYYGNILDTANAIS
+91 RYYGNLLENA
-105 PDSFKIGESPV
+105 D
-116 PTLMESLKSEEIEWG
+116 SLKSEEIEWE
-131 DIQKYTMGD
+131 DIDKYTMGD
-140 VLDIDNTVLVELS
+140 VLEIDNTILVELS
-153 YPCPFLKNGITIIDT
+153 YPSPFLKNGITIIDT

-178 AILTHVALPK
+178 AILTHMALPK

-214 LSCGKRNVVLVNKS
+214 LSCGKQNVVLVNKS
-228 DILTADTLATHVSN
+228 DILTADTLATHVNN

-410 INDRLQN
+410 INDRLQK
-417 LSREVDCK
+417 LSRKVDSR
-425 IECAFN
+425 IESAFE
-431 EISKAIGKDV
+431 EISESIEKEIT
-441 NKGIMNVEGKV
+441 NVMDAETFLVSNELKSCSVINSQLAFSLAGKV
-452 LSCKLDQHD
+452 MTGTL
-461 KFARYKDKDV
+461 
-471 FRLVSSGLGK
+471 
-481 IMQGGLL
+481 IGGLATAAVEL
-488 GGITGGLV
+488 LIHGVGLIAGIAT
-496 GVAIPALATSL
+496 AAALIWKQVSRETQQQKRISL
-507 APIVGFATIA
+507 KQQV
-517 AFTWKGLKTDSVAAK
+517 
-532 KMYLRQHLLPKI
+532 LPKI

-599 EKIAELEQKSKFCE
+599 EKIAELEQKVKFCE

>member
-12 LKQVAPTLE
+12 LKQVTPTLE

-32 DEAITTTEDSA
+32 DKAITTTEDSA

-58 VNAIIGAELCP
+58 VNAIIGTELCP
-69 TDTGIAT
+69 TDIGIAT
-76 SVITTIKYGAVKKAV
+76 SVVTTIKYGAVKKAV
-91 RYYGNILDTANAIS
+91 RYYGNLLENA
-105 PDSFKIGESPV
+105 D
-116 PTLMESLKSEEIEWG
+116 SLKSEEIEWE
-131 DIQKYTMGD
+131 DIDKYTMGD
-140 VLDIDNTVLVELS
+140 VLEIDNTILVELS
-153 YPCPFLKNGITIIDT
+153 YPSPFLKNGITIIDT

-178 AILTHVALPK
+178 AILTHMALPK

-201 LTQSE
+201 LTLSE
-206 LEFYESKV
+206 LDFYENKI
-214 LSCGKRNVVLVNKS
+214 LSCGKQNVVLVNKS
-228 DILTADTLATHVSN
+228 DKLTADTLSTHVSN

-255 IPVSAKCWELY
+255 IPVSAKYWNKY
-266 SKLEENDF
+266 VSKKDEKYLIR
-274 LLSSN
+274 SN
-279 KDAVLAG
+279 KDTVLTG

-292 TFKKTQYKKYRD
+292 TFKKIQYKKYRD

-328 NDKIKVVEDLQR
+328 NDKIKVIEDLQR

-396 ERGLENEGKWFVAQ
+396 ERGLENDGKWFVAQ
-410 INDRLQN
+410 INDRLQK
-417 LSREVDCK
+417 LSRKVDSR
-425 IECAFN
+425 IESAFD
-431 EISKAIGKDV
+431 EISESIEKEIT
-441 NKGIMNVEGKV
+441 NVMDAETFLVSNELKSCSVINSQLAFSLAGKV
-452 LSCKLDQHD
+452 MTGTL
-461 KFARYKDKDV
+461 
-471 FRLVSSGLGK
+471 
-481 IMQGGLL
+481 IGGLATAAVEL
-488 GGITGGLV
+488 LIPGVGLIAGIAT
-496 GVAIPALATSL
+496 AAALIWKQVSRETQQQKRISL
-507 APIVGFATIA
+507 KQQV
-517 AFTWKGLKTDSVAAK
+517 
-532 KMYLRQHLLPKI
+532 LPKI

-571 TIIGETEDKMRT
+571 TIISETEDKMRT

-588 QESRT
+588 QESRA
-593 SEHQAK
+593 SEHQGK
-599 EKIAELEQKSKFCE
+599 EKIAELEQKAKFCE
-613 TITSQMKLLYS
+613 TIIAQMKLLYS

>member
-21 TYGKKSIVSEI
+21 TYGKKTIVSEI
-32 DEAITTTEDSA
+32 DKAITTTEDSA

-58 VNAIIGAELCP
+58 VNAIIGTELCP
-69 TDTGIAT
+69 TDIGIAT
-76 SVITTIKYGAVKKAV
+76 SVVTTVKYGAVKKAV
-91 RYYGNILDTANAIS
+91 RYYGNLLENA
-105 PDSFKIGESPV
+105 D
-116 PTLMESLKSEEIEWG
+116 SLKSEEIEWE
-131 DIQKYTMGD
+131 DIDKYTMGD
-140 VLDIDNTVLVELS
+140 VLEIDNTILVELS
-153 YPCPFLKNGITIIDT
+153 YPSPFLKNGITIIDT

-178 AILTHVALPK
+178 AILTHMALPK

-340 QQAALSKFRGDLN
+340 QQAALSRFRGDLN

-410 INDRLQN
+410 INDRLQK
-417 LSREVDCK
+417 LSRKVDSR
-425 IECAFN
+425 IESAFE
-431 EISKAIGKDV
+431 EISESIEKEIT
-441 NKGIMNVEGKV
+441 NVMDAETFLVSNELKSCSVINSQLAFSLAGKV
-452 LSCKLDQHD
+452 MTGTL
-461 KFARYKDKDV
+461 
-471 FRLVSSGLGK
+471 
-481 IMQGGLL
+481 IGGLATAAVEL
-488 GGITGGLV
+488 LIPGVGLIAGIAT
-496 GVAIPALATSL
+496 AAALIWKQVSRETQQQKRISL
-507 APIVGFATIA
+507 KQQV
-517 AFTWKGLKTDSVAAK
+517 
-532 KMYLRQHLLPKI
+532 LPKI

-599 EKIAELEQKSKFCE
+599 EKIAELEQKVKFCE

>member
-12 LKQVAPTLE
+12 LKQVTPTLE

-32 DEAITTTEDSA
+32 DKAITTTEDSA

-58 VNAIIGAELCP
+58 VNAIIGTELCP
-69 TDTGIAT
+69 TDIGIAT
-76 SVITTIKYGAVKKAV
+76 SVVTTIKYGAVKKAV
-91 RYYGNILDTANAIS
+91 RYYGNLLEKAD
-105 PDSFKIGESPV
+105 
-116 PTLMESLKSEEIEWG
+116 SLKSEEIEWE
-131 DIQKYTMGD
+131 DIDKYTMGD
-140 VLDIDNTVLVELS
+140 VLEIDNTILVELS
-153 YPCPFLKNGITIIDT
+153 YPSPFLKNGITIIDT

-178 AILTHVALPK
+178 AILTHMALPK

-201 LTQSE
+201 LTLSE
-206 LEFYESKV
+206 LEFYENKI
-214 LSCGKRNVVLVNKS
+214 LSCGKQNVVLVNKS
-228 DILTADTLATHVSN
+228 DILTADTLSTHVSN

-255 IPVSAKCWELY
+255 IPVSAKYWNKY
-266 SKLEENDF
+266 VSKKDEKYLIR
-274 LLSSN
+274 SN
-279 KDAVLAG
+279 KDTVLTG

-292 TFKKTQYKKYRD
+292 SFKKTQYKKYRD

-396 ERGLENEGKWFVAQ
+396 ERGLENDGKWFVAQ
-410 INDRLQN
+410 INDRLQK
-417 LSREVDCK
+417 LSRKVDSR
-425 IECAFN
+425 IESAFD
-431 EISKAIGKDV
+431 EISESIEKEIT
-441 NKGIMNVEGKV
+441 NVMDAETFLVSNELKSCSVINSQLAFSLAGKV
-452 LSCKLDQHD
+452 MTGTL
-461 KFARYKDKDV
+461 
-471 FRLVSSGLGK
+471 
-481 IMQGGLL
+481 IGGLATAAVEL
-488 GGITGGLV
+488 LIPGVGLIAGIAT
-496 GVAIPALATSL
+496 AAALIWKQVSRETQQQKRISL
-507 APIVGFATIA
+507 KQQV
-517 AFTWKGLKTDSVAAK
+517 
-532 KMYLRQHLLPKI
+532 LPKI

-571 TIIGETEDKMRT
+571 TIISETEDKMRT

-588 QESRT
+588 QESRA
-593 SEHQAK
+593 SEHQGK
-599 EKIAELEQKSKFCE
+599 EKIAELEQKAKFCE
-613 TITSQMKLLYS
+613 TIIAQMKLLYS

>member
-12 LKQVAPTLE
+12 LKQIAPTLE

-32 DEAITTTEDSA
+32 DKAITTTEDSA

-58 VNAIIGAELCP
+58 VNAIIGTELCP
-69 TDTGIAT
+69 TDIGIAT
-76 SVITTIKYGAVKKAV
+76 SVVTTIKYGAVKKAI
-91 RYYGNILDTANAIS
+91 RYYGNLLENA
-105 PDSFKIGESPV
+105 D
-116 PTLMESLKSEEIEWG
+116 SLKSEEIEWE
-131 DIQKYTMGD
+131 DIDKYTMGD
-140 VLDIDNTVLVELS
+140 VLEIDNTILVELS
-153 YPCPFLKNGITIIDT
+153 YPSPFLKNGITIIDT

-178 AILTHVALPK
+178 AILTHMALPK

-214 LSCGKRNVVLVNKS
+214 LSCGKQNVVLVNKS

-304 MLIAEIDDVYSAISL
+304 MLIAEIDDVYSAILL

-396 ERGLENEGKWFVAQ
+396 ERGLENDGKWFVAQ
-410 INDRLQN
+410 INDRLQK
-417 LSREVDCK
+417 LSREVDSRIESAFEEISETIGRDLDNNMLNFNTCK
-425 IECAFN
+425 IRF
-431 EISKAIGKDV
+431 
-441 NKGIMNVEGKV
+441 
-452 LSCKLDQHD
+452 HD
-461 KFARYKDKDV
+461 EKHIIRQDKDII
-471 FRLVSSGLGK
+471 RLVSSGLGK

-488 GGITGGLV
+488 GGITGGVV
-496 GVAIPALATSL
+496 GFAIPALATSL
-507 APIVGFATIA
+507 APIVGLATIV
-517 AFTWKGLKTDSVAAK
+517 AFAWKGMKADSIAAK
-532 KMYLRQHLLPKI
+532 KHFLKQQVLPKI

-599 EKIAELEQKSKFCE
+599 EKIAELEQKVKFCE

>member
-1 MKTDADKLRSF
+1 MKTDVDKLRSF

-21 TYGKKSIVSEI
+21 TYGKKTIVSEI
-32 DEAITTTEDSA
+32 DKAITTTENSA

-58 VNAIIGAELCP
+58 VNAIIGTELCP
-69 TDTGIAT
+69 TDIGVAT
-76 SVITTIKYGAVKKAV
+76 SVVTTIKYGAIKKAI
-91 RYYGNILDTANAIS
+91 RYYGNLLENA
-105 PDSFKIGESPV
+105 D
-116 PTLMESLKSEEIEWG
+116 SLKSEEIEWD
-131 DIQKYTMGD
+131 DIEKYTMGD
-140 VLDIDNTVLVELS
+140 VLEIDNTILVELS
-153 YPCPFLKNGITIIDT
+153 YPSPFLKKGITIIDT

-178 AILTHVALPK
+178 AILTHMALPK
-188 ADVIVFVTDAGEP
+188 ADVICFVTDAGEP

-206 LEFYESKV
+206 LEFYENRI
-214 LSCGKRNVVLVNKS
+214 LSCGKQNVVLVNKS

-248 KLGGPEV
+248 KLGRPEA
-255 IPVSAKCWELY
+255 IPVSAKYWNKY
-266 SKLEENDF
+266 ASKKDEKYLIR
-274 LLSSN
+274 SN
-279 KDAVLAG
+279 KDTVLTG

-396 ERGLENEGKWFVAQ
+396 ERGLENDGKWFVAQ
-410 INDRLQN
+410 INDRLQK
-417 LSREVDCK
+417 LSRKVDSR
-425 IECAFN
+425 IESAFD
-431 EISKAIGKDV
+431 EISENIEKEIT
-441 NKGIMNVEGKV
+441 NVMDAETFLVSNELKSCSVINSQLAFSLAGKV
-452 LSCKLDQHD
+452 VTGTL
-461 KFARYKDKDV
+461 
-471 FRLVSSGLGK
+471 
-481 IMQGGLL
+481 IGGLATAAVEL
-488 GGITGGLV
+488 LIPGVGLIAGIAT
-496 GVAIPALATSL
+496 AAALIWKQVSRETQQQKRISL
-507 APIVGFATIA
+507 KQQV
-517 AFTWKGLKTDSVAAK
+517 
-532 KMYLRQHLLPKI
+532 LPKI

-571 TIIGETEDKMRT
+571 TIISETEDKMRT

-588 QESRT
+588 QESRAN
-593 SEHQAK
+593 EHQGK
-599 EKIAELEQKSKFCE
+599 EKIAELEQKAKFCE
-613 TITSQMKLLYS
+613 TIIAQMKLLYS

>member
-12 LKQVAPTLE
+12 LKQVTPTLE

-32 DEAITTTEDSA
+32 DKAITTTEDSA

-58 VNAIIGAELCP
+58 VNAIIGTELCP
-69 TDTGIAT
+69 TDIGIAT
-76 SVITTIKYGAVKKAV
+76 SVVTTIKYGAVKKAV
-91 RYYGNILDTANAIS
+91 RYYGNLLENA
-105 PDSFKIGESPV
+105 D
-116 PTLMESLKSEEIEWG
+116 SLKSEEIEWE
-131 DIQKYTMGD
+131 DIEKYTMGD
-140 VLDIDNTVLVELS
+140 VLEIDNTILVELS
-153 YPCPFLKNGITIIDT
+153 YPSPFLKNGITIIDT

-178 AILTHVALPK
+178 AILTHMALPK

-214 LSCGKRNVVLVNKS
+214 LSCGKQNVVLVNKS

-279 KDAVLAG
+279 KDAVLTG

-292 TFKKTQYKKYRD
+292 NFKKTQYKKYRD
-304 MLIAEIDDVYSAISL
+304 MLIAEMDDVYSAISL

-410 INDRLQN
+410 INDRLQK
-417 LSREVDCK
+417 LSRKVDSR
-425 IECAFN
+425 IESAFE
-431 EISKAIGKDV
+431 EISESIEKEIT
-441 NKGIMNVEGKV
+441 NVMDAETFLVSNELKSCNVINSQLAFSLAGKV
-452 LSCKLDQHD
+452 MTGTL
-461 KFARYKDKDV
+461 
-471 FRLVSSGLGK
+471 
-481 IMQGGLL
+481 IGGLATAAVEL
-488 GGITGGLV
+488 LIPGVGLIAGIAT
-496 GVAIPALATSL
+496 AAALIWKQVSRETQQQKRISL
-507 APIVGFATIA
+507 KQQV
-517 AFTWKGLKTDSVAAK
+517 
-532 KMYLRQHLLPKI
+532 LPKI

-599 EKIAELEQKSKFCE
+599 EKIAELEQKAKFCE

>member
-32 DEAITTTEDSA
+32 DKTITTTEDSA

-58 VNAIIGAELCP
+58 VNAIIGTELCP
-69 TDTGIAT
+69 TDIGIAT
-76 SVITTIKYGAVKKAV
+76 SVVTTIKYGAVKKAV
-91 RYYGNILDTANAIS
+91 RYYGNLLENA
-105 PDSFKIGESPV
+105 D
-116 PTLMESLKSEEIEWG
+116 SLKSEEIEWE
-131 DIQKYTMGD
+131 DIDKYTMGD
-140 VLDIDNTVLVELS
+140 VLEIDNTILVELS
-153 YPCPFLKNGITIIDT
+153 YPSPFLKNGITIIDT

-178 AILTHVALPK
+178 AILTHMALPK

-286 ITSEVE
+286 ITSEIE

-410 INDRLQN
+410 INDRLQK
-417 LSREVDCK
+417 LSRKVDSR
-425 IECAFN
+425 IESAFE
-431 EISKAIGKDV
+431 EISESIEKEIT
-441 NKGIMNVEGKV
+441 NVMDAETFLVSNELKSCSVINSQLAFSLAGKV
-452 LSCKLDQHD
+452 MTGTL
-461 KFARYKDKDV
+461 
-471 FRLVSSGLGK
+471 
-481 IMQGGLL
+481 IGGLATAAVEL
-488 GGITGGLV
+488 LIPGVGLIAGIAT
-496 GVAIPALATSL
+496 AAALIWKQVSRETQQQKRISL
-507 APIVGFATIA
+507 KQQV
-517 AFTWKGLKTDSVAAK
+517 
-532 KMYLRQHLLPKI
+532 LPKI

-599 EKIAELEQKSKFCE
+599 EKIAELEQKVKFCE